1 MGMLFRRFR
10 GRKKTSN
17 HEIDTNLWGARKQA
31 KLALDCAVMCAAFCV
46 VALHGGA
53 MAHETGQ
60 TRSTVLEAERLL
72 SGLGYWT
79 GEVDGVFD
87 AGSRHALV
95 KFQKTEGRRISG
107 RLTAE
112 ELDALRQAS
121 RPMPREASG
130 RHIEIDLTRQ
140 VLFVV
145 DESGMITHILPVSS
159 GNEQTYTDKGR
170 KSRAHTPRGRFQ
182 IERKITGWRRSTLGL
197 LHYPNY
203 ITGGIAIHG
212 SPSVP
217 AYPASHGCIRIPMFA
232 SRAFSE
238 MMPVGTPVLVY
249 D

>member
-17 HEIDTNLWGARKQA
+17 HEIDTNLWWTRKLT
-31 KLALDCAVMCAAFCV
+31 KVALDCAVICAILCV

-53 MAHETGQ
+53 MAQETGQ
-60 TRSTVLEAERLL
+60 TRATVLEAERLL
-72 SGLGYWT
+72 SDLGYWT

-95 KFQKTEGRRISG
+95 ASQKTEGRRLSS

-121 RPMPREASG
+121 RPIPREASG

-140 VLFVV
+140 VFIVV
-145 DESGMITHILPVSS
+145 DESGMIKHILPVSS
-159 GNEQTYTDKGR
+159 GNEQTNTNNGSN
-170 KSRAHTPRGRFQ
+170 SRAHTPRGRFQ

-197 LHYPNY
+197 LYYPNY

-217 AYPASHGCIRIPMFA
+217 AHPASHGCIRIPMFA

>member
-1 MGMLFRRFR
+1 MGMLFKRFR

-17 HEIDTNLWGARKQA
+17 HEIDTNHGGVQKQA
-31 KLALDCAVMCAAFCV
+31 KVALDCAVICAALCV
-46 VALHGGA
+46 VALHSGA
-53 MAHETGQ
+53 IAQKTSP
-60 TRSTVLEAERLL
+60 TLATVVEAERLL
-72 SGLGYWT
+72 SDLGYWT
-79 GEVDGVFD
+79 GEVDGDFD

-95 KFQKTEGRRISG
+95 AFQKTGGRRISS

-121 RPMPREASG
+121 HPIPREASG

-140 VLFVV
+140 VLFIV

-159 GNEQTYTDKGR
+159 GSEQTYTNQGR
-170 KSRAHTPRGRFQ
+170 NSRAHTPRGRFQ

-197 LHYPNY
+197 LYYPNY

-217 AYPASHGCIRIPMFA
+217 ARPASHGCIRIPMFA